1 MVDSRMDRFD
11 RVYQLHKVLDGRRV
25 PISRRDLEEQME
37 CSRATVIRTLDF
49 LRDHLN
55 APIHYDPERNGY
67 LYKAGEE
74 GPYELP
80 GLWFNATELYALLT
94 SYELLSR
101 IQPGIF
107 EEALRPAVTRIEA
120 LLNRRRPGG
129 RNLLERVRIL
139 QMAPRPV
146 DVHQFRRIAD
156 ALAERRQLHVFYR
169 GRSRDALSERDLSP
183 QRLVY
188 YRDNWYLDAWCH
200 WRRDL
205 RTFSVDR
212 LHVVDTRPDPAIDVE
227 EEELNRLLTSAYG
240 IFAGEPAQTAVL
252 RFTAEAARWVADE
265 QWHPEQQSRILN
277 DGSMELRIPYADPRE
292 LMQDILRFGPGVE
305 VMEPPSLRDSVAEC
319 LRRALE
325 QY

>member
-1 MVDSRMDRFD
+1 MDRFD
-11 RVYQLHKVLDGRRV
+11 RVYQLHKILDGRRV

-49 LRDHLN
+49 LRDHLH
-55 APIHYDPERNGY
+55 APILYDAEQNGY
-67 LYKAGEE
+67 LYKEGED
-74 GPYELP
+74 GPFELP

-107 EEALRPAVTRIEA
+107 EEALRPAVRRIEE

-129 RNLLERVRIL
+129 RDLVDRIRIL

-156 ALAERRQLHVFYR
+156 ALAERRQVHVFYR
-169 GRSRDALSERDLSP
+169 GRSRDALTERDLSP

-205 RTFSVDR
+205 RTFSLDR
-212 LHVVDTRPDPAIDVE
+212 LHVVDTRPDAAVDVE
-227 EEELNRLLTSAYG
+227 EADLNRLLTSAYG
-240 IFAGEPAQTAVL
+240 IFAGEPTETAVL
-252 RFTAEAARWVADE
+252 RFNAEAARWVADE
-265 QWHPEQQSRILN
+265 QWHPDQQSRIFD
-277 DGSMELRIPYADPRE
+277 DGSLELRIPFADPRE
-292 LMQDILRFGPGVE
+292 LMQDILRFGPDVT
-305 VMEPPSLRDSVAEC
+305 VIEPASLKESVAM
-319 LRRALE
+319 RLE
-325 QY
+325 QALQRYR